1 MDAESL
7 FRGGAADPGHSVMSL
22 PAKRCRFLRDAPHTA
37 GCPLSTTVAAGGP
50 AAPDAQAAG
59 DRIDPDLLARFAG
72 AAIECSVL
80 ADTLHC
86 EVGRA
91 IGRRNLL

>member
-22 PAKRCRFLRDAPHTA
+22 LAKRCRFLRYAPHTA
-37 GCPLSTTVAAGGP
+37 GCPLSTTVVADGP

-59 DRIDPDLLARFAG
+59 RIDPDLLAWFAG
-72 AAIECSVL
+72 AAIEYSVL
-80 ADTLHC
+80 ADTLRC
-86 EVGRA
+86 EVERA